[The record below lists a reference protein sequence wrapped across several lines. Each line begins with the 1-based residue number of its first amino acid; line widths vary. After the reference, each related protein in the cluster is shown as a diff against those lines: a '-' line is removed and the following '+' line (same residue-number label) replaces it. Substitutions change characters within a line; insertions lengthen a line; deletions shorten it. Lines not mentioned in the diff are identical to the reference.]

1 MCSCGCNTCDTKKAL
16 TLNESLA
23 PKQILSEG
31 LKYHMDN
38 NRPLTEHVYR
48 AGSSNYFNLWAEAR
62 SLYSR
67 KNLEITYE
75 DDLAVLTETNLGH
88 FGMFEGKKVPL
99 DFPIELTEAEIYEG
113 FLKDLVWAVKSD
125 VGNAIMGNSSPGR
138 VLYNQWKSGELY
150 KDEKSPYS
158 KKVSWYDEGAIKTK
172 AQEYDKADKVTGA
185 ALKKVSDIKKKFGT
199 KINTEELGKNKEYL
213 TAYIDYLTKEAQ
225 SLVKLHELRLALGMR
240 EKSNPYGL
248 SVPVYDDEGNYK
260 GESVD
265 KELLLKKFPKEW
277 VDEMDMDKPIQI
289 SALVGEYKE
298 KIQAA
303 KDQLSKLSESINEA
317 KKAKKK
323 DNKPIGKPM
332 RDTSGGKAYKV
343 YVKDPKTGNVKTVRF
358 GSGGLRA
365 KINDSKARSAFA
377 KRHKCS
383 TRNDRTKASYWS
395 CRLPRYAK
403 LLGLKS
409 SFSGFW

>member
-1 MCSCGCNTCDTKKAL
+1 MCNCGCNTCDNKNAL

-23 PKQILSEG
+23 PKHILSEG

-48 AGSSNYFNLWAEAR
+48 AGSENYFNLWAEAR
-62 SLYSR
+62 ALYSR
-67 KNLEITYE
+67 QILEITNK
-75 DDLAVLTETNLGH
+75 DDLEILTETDLGH
-88 FGMFEGKKVPL
+88 FGVFEGKKVPL

-138 VLYNQWKSGELY
+138 VLYNKWKSGELY

-158 KKVSWYDEGAIKTK
+158 KKVSWYNEGAIKTK
-172 AQEYDKADKVTGA
+172 AQEYDKADKLTGA

-225 SLVKLHELRLALGMR
+225 SLVKLHELRLALGMI

-248 SVPVYDDEGNYK
+248 SVPIYDDEGNYK

-303 KDQLSKLSESINEA
+303 KEQLSKLSESINEA
-317 KKAKKK
+317 KKKKL
-323 DNKPIGKPM
+323 NKPM
-332 RDTSGGKAYKV
+332 RDSSGGKAYKV
-343 YVKDPKTGNVKTVRF
+343 YVKDPKTGNIKTVRF

-365 KINDSKARSAFA
+365 KINDPKARQAFA
-377 KRHKCS
+377 KRHDCK
-383 TRNDRTKASYWS
+383 NKKDRTKPSYWS
-395 CRLPRYAK
+395 CRLPSYAK

-409 SFSGFW
+409 NFSGFW